1 MSCFLPSCLKN
12 MNLTA
17 VLKPFTPSHGCLI
30 QARMT
35 SSPSNESS
43 IPTIS
48 QCIFIHVLANSWQS
62 VCSLLSFQRVF
73 NTYPVLSETHRW
85 DSCGITWRTLE
96 RETKAH
102 ISSRFSL
109 SQVACLK
116 HVCKHLESP
125 SASTKWNQYLLQE
138 GCWGHRKHNKH
149 ESAKTKPN
157 QTAQVF
163 SLSSLEH

>member
-1 MSCFLPSCLKN
+1 MAAWFKPGWLPLPPVS
-12 MNLTA
+12 
-17 VLKPFTPSHGCLI
+17 PQFPQSPS
-30 QARMT
+30 AT
-35 SSPSNESS
+35 SSMFQR
-43 IPTIS
+43 IPDK
-48 QCIFIHVLANSWQS
+48 L

-102 ISSRFSL
+102 ISSGFSL
-109 SQVACLK
+109 YQVACLK

-125 SASTKWNQYLLQE
+125 SPSTKWNQYLLPE